1 MSGSVPF
8 DFTRARN
15 YNVGMEKTN
24 TSAPSANGGTSLFK
38 YLLRYPKDLIVQA
51 AGGLIYDTVAV
62 FGAVFLGH
70 VIDAAEAVY
79 AHTAPVSAFFR
90 ELLLFICITVFFQIA
105 RYFKRYHVR
114 ALIHKMSCD
123 IRSNLLEHLFSLPLN
138 TLSEERTGDIMSRT
152 VGDTDE
158 VCSSVRVTVTELWDT
173 LVLML
178 SYFVAL
184 LIRSPRLTLMASVPI
199 PLTVMLTELLRGRL
213 YRLSQ
218 DSRKA
223 ASRINVH
230 LRRSVN
236 GVQLLRLFGLEQSG
250 HERYE
255 QLLSDQY
262 RKQVRFSVLQ
272 SGIRPLCIFLANI
285 GVVLVI
291 GMGGKNVLSGA
302 WTTGT
307 FTSYVAMFVAMA
319 TRTDH
324 VAKVMTTWHGAR
336 ASWDRIRE
344 KLTERPRADTGVTGT
359 VRIAKEGLEVKDLS
373 FRFPFAK
380 ENAVEG
386 IGFTAKPGQ
395 IIGITGP
402 VGSGKSA
409 LAAAVSGLYTANRD
423 PRVAYMSA
431 QHFIFSDDVRFNIAM
446 GNTAAKTEEAVRVAE
461 LTDDIAA
468 FDSGMDTRLMEH
480 GVRVSGGQRQ
490 RIALARAWAADCDI
504 LILDD
509 PFSAVDIA
517 MEERILENIRQNI
530 GNKTVLL
537 FSHRLTVFP
546 LTDAVLLLEN
556 GRLTAAGTHAEL
568 MERGGLYRDIYLA
581 QAFLGG
587 KADAEA

>member
-1 MSGSVPF
+1 MRSDHLTPA
-8 DFTRARN
+8 ARGPTIE
-15 YNVGMEKTN
+15 GMEKH
-24 TSAPSANGGTSLFK
+24 AGTPAARSGTGLLK
-38 YLLRYPKDLIVQA
+38 YLFRYPKDLIIQSV
-51 AGGLIYDTVAV
+51 GGLLYDTVAV
-62 FGAVFLGH
+62 FGAVFLGR

-79 AHTAPVSAFFR
+79 AHTAPVTAFYR
-90 ELLLFICITVFFQIA
+90 ELLFFIGVTVFFQIA
-105 RYFKRYHVR
+105 RYFKRYYTRSLV
-114 ALIHKMSCD
+114 HKMSSD
-123 IRSNLLEHLFSLPLN
+123 IRRNLLEHLFTLPLG

-158 VCSSVRVTVTELWDT
+158 VCNSVRVTTTELWDT

-184 LIRSPRLTLMASVPI
+184 LIRDPKLTLLASLPI
-199 PLTVMLTELLRGRL
+199 PVTVAVTELLRGRL

-218 DSRKA
+218 ESRKA

-236 GVQLLRLFGLEQSG
+236 SVQLMRLFGLEQSG
-250 HERYE
+250 HARYE
-255 QLLSDQY
+255 ALLEDQY
-262 RKQVRFSVLQ
+262 HKQVRFSVLQ
-272 SGIRPLCIFLANI
+272 GGIRPLCIFLANI

-291 GMGGKNVLSGA
+291 GMGGKNVLNGA
-302 WTTGT
+302 WTAGA
-307 FTSYVAMFVAMA
+307 FTAYLTMFVAMA

-344 KLTERPRADTGVTGT
+344 KLTEEPRVDTGLSGS
-359 VRIAKEGLEVKDLS
+359 VRLSKEGLAVDDLS
-373 FRFPFAK
+373 FRFPFAR

-386 IGFTAKPGQ
+386 VSFTAGPGQ

-409 LAAAVSGLYTANRD
+409 LAAAVSGLYAANRD

-431 QHFIFSDDVRFNIAM
+431 QHFIFSDDVTFNIGM
-446 GNTAAKTEEAVRVAE
+446 GDPNAKIGEGVALAE
-461 LTDDIAA
+461 LAGDIAS
-468 FDSGMDTRLMEH
+468 FDDGMDTRLMEH

-490 RIALARAWAADCDI
+490 RIALARAWAADCDF

-509 PFSAVDIA
+509 PFSAVDVA
-517 MEERILENIRQNI
+517 MEERIIANIREHI
-530 GNKTVLL
+530 GHKTVLL

-546 LTDAVLLLEN
+546 LTDRILLLEN
-556 GRLTAAGTHAEL
+556 GRVTAQGTHDEL
-568 MERGGLYRDIYLA
+568 MAAGGLYRDIYLA

-587 KADAEA
+587 KTGAQA